1 MWWSASKSWPLGS
14 FCLSQIIPV
23 ERLVKGKFQ
32 DNFEFLQWFKKFF
45 DANYD
50 GKEYDP
56 VLIRQGQDGTPPP
69 PNPGT
74 HLHLCVCV
82 FVTQSAVCEL
92 KSFISLLSPLHA
104 TTSPPLTQVNPF
116 STNLKDPLAQVTS
129 SASSMCVCACQ
140 CFQGVSPSLNCELL
154 GLWIG
159 LFWLVVGIRGSRFI
173 LWTWTIQKRS
183 GTLHKTACFLL
194 YVAIKMWICCVSVWQ
209 KKKMD
214 SKSYHQLSQ
223 A

>member
-1 MWWSASKSWPLGS
+1 M
-14 FCLSQIIPV
+14 
-23 ERLVKGKFQ
+23 KGKFQ

-56 VLIRQGQDGTPPP
+56 VLIRQGQEGTPPP

-74 HLHLCVCV
+74 ILTSTCV
-82 FVTQSAVCEL
+82 FVFLTQSAVCEL
-92 KSFISLLSPLHA
+92 GSFISLLSPLHA

-129 SASSMCVCACQ
+129 SACVCACQ

-159 LFWLVVGIRGSRFI
+159 LFWLVVGGVTGSHFI
-173 LWTWTIQKRS
+173 FWTSTIQKRS
-183 GTLHKTACFLL
+183 GTLYKISCFLL
-194 YVAIKMWICCVSVWQ
+194 YVAGQSQSIKMWICCI
-209 KKKMD
+209 
-214 SKSYHQLSQ
+214 
-223 A
+223 